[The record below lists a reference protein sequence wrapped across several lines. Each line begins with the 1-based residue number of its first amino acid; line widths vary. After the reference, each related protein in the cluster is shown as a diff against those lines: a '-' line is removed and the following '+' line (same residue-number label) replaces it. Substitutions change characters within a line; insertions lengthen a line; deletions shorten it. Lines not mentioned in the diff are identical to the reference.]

1 MTDPIVEYIRQNR
14 ATYTKEALTQKL
26 LEAGHSQL
34 AIDAAFAAADR
45 GETPAGPD
53 RRTPVSIIVIVA
65 YAATWLGFVALTP
78 MVRLTY
84 GLGPL
89 ILGVTL
95 AIAVAISLWLVA
107 ASRALRSGQYLAW
120 AAVISVVMLVGVAG
134 LCVPFA
140 GIGSTP

>member
-1 MTDPIVEYIRQNR
+1 MTDQVVEYIRQNR

-34 AIDAAFAAADR
+34 AIDVAFAAADR

-53 RRTPVSIIVIVA
+53 RRVPVGAIVIVA
-65 YAATWLGFVALTP
+65 YVATWLGFVALTP
-78 MVRLTY
+78 MARITY
-84 GLGPL
+84 SVGPVIL
-89 ILGVTL
+89 AVTLGV
-95 AIAVAISLWLVA
+95 AVAISLSLVA

-120 AAVISVVMLVGVAG
+120 AAVISVAMLVGVAG